1 MQKKKFNLSI
11 RTKFILSLAIII
23 IFLVSCICTLI
34 GIKVYNSSV
43 YQADQ
48 SIEQQV
54 NSVNQMLQLFVKNND
69 TLVQILLE
77 NPYVKNADATI
88 HSYVDDVG
96 DVVVKNVEGK
106 RNAKNINELFR
117 KIQTSHP
124 EFTVIYLG
132 TKWGG
137 QATSREKMKGG
148 YDPRT
153 RDWYK
158 KTYSNQNNVAI
169 TNAYRAIGGELVVT
183 FARALLSPKNE
194 FIGSLGVDVSLSELT
209 ELIKNMKIGNEG
221 YVMLCQNDGTILA
234 DPKHQQTIFKT
245 LKDSGIPA
253 FEEIANAKSK
263 KLIVSMDNEK
273 WHINTFTID
282 NLNWKVISFM
292 KEAELLNSFYSIF
305 QSMVIAGF
313 ALFVI
318 LLVLVAIFFKKV
330 SIQFAKIKAIFSQI
344 AQGDITGRL
353 SYNKNDEVGEMI
365 SYFNATM
372 DNMCNMVSG
381 LLSQSKEMNA
391 MGENLSY
398 NMKETASSVYQI
410 SGNVESVRDQIE
422 TQSSCINDVAQS
434 TTNIIKTTQELSES
448 IQVQTAS
455 VGRSSSSI
463 EEMVANIRSITNIL
477 EQNNALIKDLYNKT
491 KLGKEGA
498 NRANSVTK
506 QIAERSDSIL
516 DASLVIQ
523 NIASQTNLLAMNA
536 AIEAAHAGEA
546 GKGFAVVAD
555 EIRKLAEESNLQGK
569 QIGNVLKESIEIIQN
584 LIVAGEGAE
593 KIFDEVYELT
603 NQISNQEDVITRAMQ
618 EQSLGGKEVLEATRD
633 INEVT
638 DAVKDGSKNILERGK
653 EISNIM
659 SRLEDLT
666 HNLTLGMDEMS
677 EGILQIN
684 GATQEVNSI
693 TQKHTEVIKLLNDKI
708 HSFKI

>member
-11 RTKFILSLAIII
+11 RTKFILGLAIII

-158 KTYSNQNNVAI
+158 KAYSNQNNVAI

-313 ALFVI
+313 SFFVI

-330 SIQFAKIKAIFSQI
+330 SIQFAKIKTIFSQI

-498 NRANSVTK
+498 NKANSVTK

-708 HSFKI
+708 QTFKI

>member
-313 ALFVI
+313 SFFVI

-330 SIQFAKIKAIFSQI
+330 SIQFAKIKTIFSQI

-498 NRANSVTK
+498 NKANSVTK

>member
-11 RTKFILSLAIII
+11 RTKFILNLAIII

-77 NPYVKNADATI
+77 NPYVKNADETI

-96 DVVVKNVEGK
+96 DVVVKDVEGK
-106 RNAKNINELFR
+106 RNAKKINELFR

-183 FARALLSPKNE
+183 FARALLSTKNE

-498 NRANSVTK
+498 NKANSVTK

>member
-313 ALFVI
+313 SFFVI

-330 SIQFAKIKAIFSQI
+330 SIQFAKIKTIFSQI

-498 NRANSVTK
+498 NKANSVTK

-523 NIASQTNLLAMNA
+523 NIASQTNLHAMNA

-708 HSFKI
+708 QTFKI

>member
-11 RTKFILSLAIII
+11 RTKFILGLAIII
-23 IFLVSCICTLI
+23 IVLVSCICTLI

-158 KTYSNQNNVAI
+158 KAYSNQNNVAI

-183 FARALLSPKNE
+183 FARALLSTKNE

-313 ALFVI
+313 SFFVI

-391 MGENLSY
+391 IGENLSY

-498 NRANSVTK
+498 NKANSVTK

-708 HSFKI
+708 QTFKI